1 MSSILVATESKI
13 CPSLPQEIFT
23 GHRRKYPR
31 DQYDNGNEKLIQ
43 DFPYVHNNNSK
54 SSSLMEKGYL
64 QKMEGEAAKKRKMK
78 ISSLS

>member
-1 MSSILVATESKI
+1 MLQKVKYVLAY
-13 CPSLPQEIFT
+13 PQEIFT
-23 GHRRKYPR
+23 EHRRKYPR

-54 SSSLMEKGYL
+54 SSNLIEKGYL